1 MHQIRT
7 YVCLLALSAL
17 FCCGTAS
24 AGSISSPYAVGYTSW
39 DIIVPGDTGEFD
51 IANQTGPN
59 ASIAP
64 DTTFPVTTSVNF
76 SSLSLSVT
84 FVGGGTVVYGS
95 SDFTL
100 IGDGLSYDGPALGIG
115 GTNPLPTSATL
126 TGDFSPLTVTLNDGE
141 VVTIDSTFTATI
153 SPDPGNT
160 TLVDGDL
167 AVIYAS
173 TSTTTGGTPEPG
185 TWLLALTGVLGLALS
200 RYCKPLGKML
210 SKSAP
215 YGAKAGAVVL
225 CLVLGGSAFATTG
238 PAVHLNVWT
247 TPDNGLAGTSNVNVT
262 ASGVPSGTITPRNVV
277 VTISTSCGGPV
288 TATTHANSVIPIIG
302 TAMRFDFTLPSALTT
317 KGDYFVTVADSTAGD
332 VAFTSANCS
341 EVNVGVPPP
350 TLSCLPSSS
359 LGVLVP
365 TTAPP
370 VTVTAYVPNG
380 CWYAG
385 CTTTGLSSVV
395 IEGTAATATIATPH
409 VVNSCASNPLSGLSV
424 CVGNNTDVY
433 LITGST
439 LSKTLT
445 SGSTGDASFSGGSCF
460 NCGVAI
466 NPVDNT
472 AYISMGLDTSSSG
485 SGIQSLALSTNTF
498 ATPVASEY
506 TVSENISVDPGRGLV
521 LSPGE
526 GGSYD
531 LFQIGTSGGLTEF
544 TNYQGEEF
552 DSAAEDCTTGIA
564 LGSYEFTNDVFLVD
578 LTQAVFKSGTPGT
591 WSAASQLQTLTT
603 DYTFSAGTDGISVAP
618 GSHLGVVTGEFGG
631 NVFAVL
637 SLPTTSGSGTPALV
651 DYAVAQIPSLTA
663 CGGTFSAG
671 DDPHTVTAYT
681 SPNTGK
687 AYALFANA
695 APPTCVVQVD
705 LAAVLAAPRG
715 GSGLGAHDVSAADF
729 PSGAAVGISTH

>member
-1 MHQIRT
+1 MHHVRPC
-7 YVCLLALSAL
+7 VSLLALSAL

-24 AGSISSPYAVGYTSW
+24 AGSIGTTFAVGYTSW
-39 DIIVPGDTGEFD
+39 DITVPGDTGEFD
-51 IANQTGPN
+51 VVNQTGPN
-59 ASIAP
+59 SSIAP
-64 DTTFPVTTSVNF
+64 DITFPVSSSLNF

-84 FVGGGTVVYGS
+84 FVGGSTEVFGS

-126 TGDFSPLTVTLNDGE
+126 TGDFSPLTVTLNDGS
-141 VVTIDSTFTATI
+141 VVTIDSTFSATI
-153 SPDPGNT
+153 SPDLGDT

-173 TSTTTGGTPEPG
+173 TSTTTGSTPEPG
-185 TWLLALTGVLGLALS
+185 TWLLAVTGVLGLALS
-200 RYCKPLGKML
+200 RYRKPLGKML

-215 YGAKAGAVVL
+215 FGAKAGAVVL
-225 CLVLGGSAFATTG
+225 CLVLGGSAFAVAP

-288 TATTHANSVIPIIG
+288 SATTHANTVIPIVG
-302 TAMRFDFTLPSALTT
+302 TAMRFDFTLPASLTT
-317 KGDYFVTVADSTAGD
+317 KGDYFVTVADSTSGD
-332 VAFTSANCS
+332 VNFASANCS

-350 TLSCLPSSS
+350 TLSCIPSSS
-359 LGVLVP
+359 LAVLVP

-380 CWYAG
+380 CWECG
-385 CTTTGLSSVV
+385 STGLSSVV
-395 IEGTAATATIATPH
+395 IEGTPATASISTPN
-409 VVNSCASNPLSGLSV
+409 VVNSCASNPLSGLTV
-424 CVGNNTDVY
+424 CTANNTDVY

-439 LSKTLT
+439 LNKTLT
-445 SGSTGDASFSGGSCF
+445 SGATGSAGFSGGSCE
-460 NCGVAI
+460 NCGLAI
-466 NPVDNT
+466 NAVDNT
-472 AYISMGLDTSSSG
+472 AYISMGLSTSPSG
-485 SGIQSLALSTNTF
+485 SGIQALDLSTNTF
-498 ATPVASEY
+498 ATPASSKY
-506 TVSENISVDPGRGLV
+506 IVSEDISVDPGRALI

-531 LFQIGTSGGLTEF
+531 LFQVGGSGALTEF
-544 TNYQGEEF
+544 TNYQGDDF

-564 LGSYEFTNDVFLVD
+564 LASDEFSDAVFLVD
-578 LTQAVFKSGTPGT
+578 LTQAKFTPGSPGT
-591 WSAASQLQTLTT
+591 WTAPSQLQTLVTN
-603 DYTFSAGTDGISVAP
+603 YSFSAGTDGISVAP
-618 GSHLGVVTGEFGG
+618 GSHLGVITGEFGG

-637 SLPTTSGSGTPALV
+637 SLPATSGSGTPALV
-651 DYAVAQIPSLTA
+651 DYAVAQIPSLSA
-663 CGGTFSAG
+663 CGGGFSSG
-671 DDPHTVTAYT
+671 KDPHTVTAYT

-715 GSGLGAHDVSAADF
+715 GAGLQAHDVSAANF
-729 PSGAAVGISTH
+729 PAGAAVGISTF